1 MCFAY
6 DLEVHGEVRYGPPDF
21 HSNLATIQA
30 DYAKID
36 EQRKSEKEAKAK
48 EQKNKKPA
56 FDMEQMVNK
65 MASV

>member
-36 EQRKSEKEAKAK
+36 EERKSQKEAKAK
-48 EQKNKKPA
+48 E
-56 FDMEQMVNK
+56 
-65 MASV
+65 